1 MVSEKTY
8 LQNLILNRRIV
19 RNYIESDETNPDLSD
34 IPKLTIKIPTA
45 GFSRGIEIVSVENKE
60 SIQKLAIYANEETYI
75 EKGFGKWIS
84 NSKAIFLILINEA
97 AYHERYKMMDKK
109 NETSSKNWSVPYW
122 YVDAGAAMMNCML
135 LIDETGLKSGFLGSH
150 NMEVLEIKSLLN
162 IPKNIEILGFVTAG
176 VEDSTKNIKKEKINR
191 KKIIHK
197 EIYEK

>member
-1 MVSEKTY
+1 MVNEKTY

-97 AYHERYKMMDKK
+97 AYHERYKRMDKK

>member
-1 MVSEKTY
+1 MVNEKTY

-97 AYHERYKMMDKK
+97 AYHERYNMMDKK

>member
-1 MVSEKTY
+1 MVNEKTY

-97 AYHERYKMMDKK
+97 AYHERY
-109 NETSSKNWSVPYW
+109 
-122 YVDAGAAMMNCML
+122 
-135 LIDETGLKSGFLGSH
+135 
-150 NMEVLEIKSLLN
+150 
-162 IPKNIEILGFVTAG
+162 
-176 VEDSTKNIKKEKINR
+176 R
-191 KKIIHK
+191 
-197 EIYEK
+197 